1 MCLRQAGKE
10 TVVRRGRG
18 SVLGFLFRRRQVSI
32 RMLSVS
38 RSQNSTGTN
47 LLFNI
52 LRRLHRANSI
62 AVVLVFRFL
71 QGGAGS
77 VGSTLVGGTLADIW
91 PASERGGKMAVFA
104 LMAVSGTAFA
114 PVIFSWVEANPSL
127 EWRWIQWIQ
136 IILVGVYLPS
146 IPLFMPETR
155 AAVLLKKQAEKMRKK
170 KREEAEGGGKDG
182 EKGVVGVVGGWDQG
196 MKYLAR
202 GEVGKPKLTELIR
215 VSLVRPIRE
224 CPAIHVFIFPM
235 THDR

>member
-1 MCLRQAGKE
+1 MT
-10 TVVRRGRG
+10 TVSSVRFDQPV
-18 SVLGFLFRRRQVSI
+18 SSPPLFC
-32 RMLSVS
+32 
-38 RSQNSTGTN
+38 
-47 LLFNI
+47 
-52 LRRLHRANSI
+52 RANSI

-77 VGSTLVGGTLADIW
+77 VGSTLVGGSLADIW

-136 IILVGVYLPS
+136 IILVGVYLPA

-155 AAVLLKKQAEKMRKK
+155 AAVLLKKQAQKMRKEK
-170 KREEAEGGGKDG
+170 HEQEHGDGNEKR
-182 EKGVVGVVGGWDQG
+182 VVGGWDQG

-202 GEVGKPKLTELIR
+202 GEVGKPKLGELMR
-215 VSLVRPIRE
+215 VSLVRPIRKCLVRVSNPLPFRLKLIDGE
-224 CPAIHVFIFPM
+224 
-235 THDR
+235 RR

>member
-1 MCLRQAGKE
+1 
-10 TVVRRGRG
+10 
-18 SVLGFLFRRRQVSI
+18 
-32 RMLSVS
+32 
-38 RSQNSTGTN
+38 
-47 LLFNI
+47 
-52 LRRLHRANSI
+52 
-62 AVVLVFRFL
+62 
-71 QGGAGS
+71 
-77 VGSTLVGGTLADIW
+77 
-91 PASERGGKMAVFA
+91 MAVFA

-170 KREEAEGGGKDG
+170 KREEAEGGGKAG
-182 EKGVVGVVGGWDQG
+182 EKGVVGVVGGWDPG

-224 CPAIHVFIFPM
+224 CSAIHVCIFL
-235 THDR
+235 TRE